1 MFNIIG
7 NRKIFL
13 SISGMLVVL
22 AILAI
27 VLFGLKQGIDFSGGA
42 LLKFYFKDNK
52 PEINELETL
61 FKQTLN
67 ISDVKI
73 TYDPQNN
80 YYFARMKNINNEEHQ
95 KINEALKNKYQS
107 FEELSFQ
114 SIGPSVG
121 ESLRNKALL
130 AIGLVLLG
138 ISLYIAF
145 AFRKVY
151 LPISSWKYGFVT
163 LITLFHDVIIPTG
176 MLAWLG
182 KTAGVEIDGNFIV
195 ALLVVMGFS
204 VHDTIVVFDRIRENL
219 LNLRNKLDFEQIV
232 NQSVNQTL
240 ARSINTSLTLFLV
253 LIALYFLGPITLKYF
268 ILTLLVG
275 VTVGTYSSIF
285 VASPLLVVWQKL
297 SKK

>member
-1 MFNIIG
+1 MFNIIS

-240 ARSINTSLTLFLV
+240 ARSINTSLTLVLV